1 MGSIQ
6 GSECAVFH
14 SGTRVPR
21 KSPLPARRASWLLAV
36 VGACCLA
43 WGTGAADAATLTK
56 ASTSRADREA
66 AEREMPLAELTPQ
79 ARQRVQRVL
88 DRPSLYRRMPVSMVE
103 CDQQLYRFLVRHPEV
118 VVNIWQL
125 MGITKVT
132 ATRVGPY
139 QLDAEDGAGTVT
151 NIELVY
157 GNQDTHLFYSE
168 GKYDGPLFSRSLTGR
183 CVLLLKSGYKEHPD
197 RTCSVTSR
205 MDVFLQIDN
214 LAIDAVTRTLH
225 PLLGKSAD
233 LNFIESTKFV
243 ERISQTS
250 AENGPG
256 MARLAGRLDKTDE
269 EVRQEFA
276 TITSQVFAKARGVQP
291 GNETG
296 DEASGTART
305 AQLNGP
311 LNAPANQKR

>member
-6 GSECAVFH
+6 GSGCAVFP
-14 SGTRVPR
+14 SETRVPR
-21 KSPLPARRASWLLAV
+21 KSPLPARRARWVLAI
-36 VGACCLA
+36 VGAWVLSA
-43 WGTGAADAATLTK
+43 GAGFANAATITK

-66 AEREMPLAELTPQ
+66 AQREMPLAELTPQ
-79 ARQRVQRVL
+79 ARQRIQRVL
-88 DRPSLYRRMPVSMVE
+88 DKPSLYRRMPVSVVE

-125 MGITKVT
+125 MGITKVS
-132 ATRVGPY
+132 AKRVGPY

-157 GNQDTHLFYSE
+157 GNQDTHLFYCE
-168 GKYDGPLFSRSLTGR
+168 GKYDGPLFSRPLTGR
-183 CVLLLKSGYKEHPD
+183 CVLLLKSGYEEQAD
-197 RTCSVTSR
+197 RTCSTTSR

-214 LAIDAVTRTLH
+214 VAVDAVTRTLH

-256 MARLAGRLDKTDE
+256 MARLASRLDKVDE

-276 TITSQVFAKARGVQP
+276 TITSQVFAKARGEE
-291 GNETG
+291 ET
-296 DEASGTART
+296 EAART
-305 AQLNGP
+305 AQLDAP
-311 LNAPANQKR
+311 LNAPANQRR

>member
-6 GSECAVFH
+6 GSRCATFH
-14 SGTRVPR
+14 SGTRAPR
-21 KSPLPARRASWLLAV
+21 KRPLPARPSRWMMAFIAAWLLAV
-36 VGACCLA
+36 GVERGN
-43 WGTGAADAATLTK
+43 AATITK

-66 AEREMPLAELTPQ
+66 AEREMPLASLTPE
-79 ARQRVQRVL
+79 ARQRIQRVL
-88 DRPSLYRRMPVSMVE
+88 DKPSLYRRMPVSVVE

-139 QLDAEDGAGTVT
+139 QLDAQDGAGTVT

-157 GNQDTHLFYSE
+157 GNQDTHLFYCE
-168 GKYDGPLFSRSLTGR
+168 GKYDGPLFSRPLTGR
-183 CVLLLKSGYKEHPD
+183 CVLLLKSGYQEHPD
-197 RTCSVTSR
+197 RTCSVSSR

-214 LAIDAVTRTLH
+214 LAVDAVTRTLH

-256 MARLAGRLDKTDE
+256 MVRLAGRLDKVDE
-269 EVRQEFA
+269 DVRQEFA
-276 TITSQVFAKARGVQP
+276 TITSQVFAKARG
-291 GNETG
+291 E
-296 DEASGTART
+296 DAAAART
-305 AQLNGP
+305 AQLDTP
-311 LNAPANQKR
+311 LNAPANQRR